1 MLSERNTGSNWVAAL
16 LKVPLPC
23 LNAQRMLGCMYLPHL
38 GSFDIQRSANTV
50 DVHMP

>member
-38 GSFDIQRSANTV
+38 GSFDIQRSANPV